1 MVAISRRQHIIAQD
15 ITNPDNKDYTI
26 LEINSAPGL
35 DNYVYEGQQQDDY
48 VKQLYSMVFDYLEKM

>member
-1 MVAISRRQHIIAQD
+1 MKVVLKLRADGAGMAIFA
-15 ITNPDNKDYTI
+15 DYTI